1 MMPVF
6 EGDDVTLQCRMRFGM
21 GAPTSQVKLP
31 NWRKLKKRDL
41 YPVFK
46 AMEDEVSARRPI
58 DSSGGSVYTT

>member
-1 MMPVF
+1 
-6 EGDDVTLQCRMRFGM
+6 M